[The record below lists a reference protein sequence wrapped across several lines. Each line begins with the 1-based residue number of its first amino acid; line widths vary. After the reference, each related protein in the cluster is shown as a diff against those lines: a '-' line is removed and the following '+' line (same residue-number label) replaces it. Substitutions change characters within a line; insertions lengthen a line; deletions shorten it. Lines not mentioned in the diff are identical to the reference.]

1 MPKRTHEDAMQ
12 TKQSILDAALEVFSR
27 YGYEKSSLSDVAREA
42 KVTRGA
48 IYWHFEDKSELL
60 CELCKSI
67 ASRHDLTLYLHEAID
82 PMQEDPLGKLKRW
95 CMFHASDNSIQF
107 LTSTIFIEIDSL
119 AHARDQD
126 PKVNDRLQELHNSL
140 MLYLREALQNAISR
154 QQLPPDFD
162 IDAGM
167 IYLSSL
173 LYGFC
178 CMVREHDSGQSQKIK
193 ELASSFRQIV
203 DVTFSALP
211 QLRKRGRIV

>member
-1 MPKRTHEDAMQ
+1 MPRRTHEDAMQ

-67 ASRHDLTLYLHEAID
+67 ASRHELTMHLFEASD
-82 PMQEDPLGKLKRW
+82 PMQEDPLGELKRW

-119 AHARDQD
+119 AHARNQD
-126 PKVNDRLQELHNSL
+126 PKVNGRLQEMYNSL
-140 MLYLREALQNAISR
+140 MVYLRDALQNAITR

-162 IDAGM
+162 IDAGI
-167 IYLSSL
+167 IYISSL
-173 LYGFC
+173 LFGFC
-178 CMVREHDSGQSQKIK
+178 SMVREHDIGQTRKIR
-193 ELASSFRQIV
+193 ELAGSFRQIV
-203 DVTFSALP
+203 EVTFTALP
-211 QLRKRGRIV
+211 QLRRGMLL